1 VRVPAGRLGALEER
15 PFRLLWL
22 GQTLSALGDAF
33 IPVALAFAV
42 LTELDGSAAD
52 LGLVLASFTLAQ
64 VVLMLAGGVW
74 ADRLPRR
81 AVMIGADVV
90 RAGLNAFLAVVL
102 IAGTAELWHLVAGA
116 GLSGAATAF
125 FNPAST
131 GLIPET
137 VSAARLQEANALM
150 RLSRGTIQILGPG
163 VSGLLVA
170 GFGPGWGFALDSA
183 SFVASV
189 AFLAA
194 MPLSAA
200 TRRARQPFLR
210 ELAEGWQEVRS
221 RTWVWAALVCF
232 SLSNIAVASY
242 FVLGP
247 LVVHEELGGAADWGI
262 ALTGGSI
269 GAVLGGIVAIRFKP
283 RFPLRWAFPPILFC
297 ALQLLALVRPLP
309 VVGLAVAAA
318 LAVLGIE
325 VANVLW
331 YTVLQERIPRHA
343 LSRVTSYDWMVSLV
357 FMPVGYTVAG
367 PLAESIGVDA
377 TLSLA
382 AGLCA
387 AASLGMLA
395 IPSVRN
401 LPRIEGTAVEPASDA
416 PRSSAPAPAG

>member
-1 VRVPAGRLGALEER
+1 VSLRAGRLGALEER

-102 IAGTAELWHLVAGA
+102 ITGTAELWHLIAGA
-116 GLSGAATAF
+116 GLSGAAIAF

-170 GFGPGWGFALDSA
+170 GFGPGWAFALDSA

-194 MPLSAA
+194 MPLAA
-200 TRRARQPFLR
+200 TTRRARQPFLR

-221 RTWVWAALVCF
+221 RTWVWTGLLCF

-247 LVVHEELGGAADWGI
+247 LVVHEELGGATDWGI
-262 ALTGGSI
+262 VLTGGSI

-283 RFPLRWAFPPILFC
+283 HFPLRWAFPPILFC
-297 ALQLLALVRPLP
+297 ALQLLTLVRPLP
-309 VVGLAVAAA
+309 AVGLAVAAA

-357 FMPVGYTVAG
+357 FMPVGYAIAG
-367 PLAESIGVDA
+367 PLADGIGVDA
-377 TLSLA
+377 TLLLA
-382 AGLCA
+382 AGICA
-387 AASLGMLA
+387 AANLGMLA

-401 LPRIEGTAVEPASDA
+401 LPRLDGTAVEPAAEA
-416 PRSSAPAPAG
+416 PGSSAPAPAG